1 MALPVDIHAVLAA
14 ATNTEEEAR
23 APIAVS
29 VYLDDTA
36 PGECIAFVR
45 GLFAGATGA
54 NARVSIMYLE
64 DGVQM
69 RPNDDM
75 AVLVAGT
82 GPGIGKAAADIRA
95 SGVPVMV
102 ATNLPAIVADAAC
115 ADGYPIPAG
124 DLITPVKQLGFLA
137 LKRAQKEGA
146 APTEAEAQS
155 DAPIELTD
163 EAQGEFR
170 SRIGNWI
177 IAACP
182 DKRLAFAH
190 AFPFVRRPLAQE
202 AITSTSV
209 QNAGIGLLPIIPGA
223 DMPIMTL
230 NQAKMLM
237 QIAAAYGEPLNK
249 ERLPELAALVG
260 NAFLCR
266 SIARSLAKAVP
277 VAGLA
282 ISGAIGFTATEAV
295 GRAAIEYFEAGG
307 NAAGLANVAKRAVGE
322 GSAAMRKA
330 AATPAGKAVL
340 DAAKRGAKG
349 AVSLLR
355 GKARR

>member
-1 MALPVDIHAVLAA
+1 MGLPVDIHAVLAA

-23 APIAVS
+23 APISVS

-36 PGECIAFVR
+36 PGDCIAFVR
-45 GLFAGATGA
+45 GLFAGATGD
-54 NARVSIMYLE
+54 NARVSVMYME
-64 DGVQM
+64 DGVDV
-69 RPNDDM
+69 RPNNDM

-82 GPGIGKAAADIRA
+82 REGIGRAAADLRA
-95 SGVPVMV
+95 AGVPVMV
-102 ATNLPAIVADAAC
+102 ATNLPAIVGDMASAS
-115 ADGYPIPAG
+115 GYPIPAG
-124 DLITPVKQLGFLA
+124 DLITPVRQLGPLA
-137 LKRAQKEGA
+137 SRKAQQRVA
-146 APTEAEAQS
+146 DAQAG

-163 EAQGEFR
+163 EAKAEFR
-170 SRIGNWI
+170 ARIGNWI
-177 IAACP
+177 IAACS
-182 DKRLAFAH
+182 DRRLAFAH

-266 SIARSLAKAVP
+266 SIARSFAKAIP
-277 VAGLA
+277 VAGFA

-307 NAAGLANVAKRAVGE
+307 NAAGLANVAKRAASE
-322 GSAAMRKA
+322 GSAAVRKA
-330 AATPAGKAVL
+330 AATPAGKSVL

-355 GKARR
+355 GGARRR

>member
-1 MALPVDIHAVLAA
+1 MALPVDLHAILAA
-14 ATNTEEEAR
+14 ATNTEEEAK

-29 VYLDDTA
+29 VYIDDTA

-45 GLFAGATGA
+45 GLFAGAEGA
-54 NARVSIMYLE
+54 NARVSISYLD
-64 DGVQM
+64 DGADA
-69 RPNDDM
+69 RPHDDM
-75 AVLVAGT
+75 AVLIAGT
-82 GPGIGKAAADIRA
+82 RADIGRTA
-95 SGVPVMV
+95 AEVRSAGVPVMV
-102 ATNLPAIVADAAC
+102 ATNLPALVGDAAA
-115 ADGYPIPAG
+115 ADGFPIPSG
-124 DLITPVKQLGFLA
+124 DLITPLPQQKRFA
-137 LKRAQKEGA
+137 LKKVADEEAGGP
-146 APTEAEAQS
+146 APEA
-155 DAPIELTD
+155 DATVELTED
-163 EAQGEFR
+163 ARAEFR
-170 SRIGNWI
+170 MRIGDWI

-202 AITSTSV
+202 AITSTAV

-266 SIARSLAKAVP
+266 SIARSMAKAIP
-277 VAGLA
+277 VAGLV
-282 ISGAIGFTATEAV
+282 ISGAVGFAATEAV

-307 NAAGLANVAKRAVGE
+307 SAAGVANVAKRAAGE
-322 GSAAMRKA
+322 AADAVQKA
-330 AATPAGKAVL
+330 AATPAGKGIIS
-340 DAAKRGAKG
+340 AAKKG
-349 AVSLLR
+349 AAGAASLIA
-355 GKARR
+355 GKVRRR